1 MQPGELVCLM
11 NPILGITTD
20 DGAEVRV
27 EGRGY
32 ARRNR
37 PSDSY
42 WRVAATLLLET
53 HDERY
58 ARLNGRLAVWA
69 GEFDAKQ
76 ERAIQAKIDRETS

>member
-1 MQPGELVCLM
+1 MQLGELVCPM
-11 NPILGITTD
+11 NPILAITTG

-37 PSDSY
+37 PSDSH

-58 ARLNGRLAVWA
+58 AWPRANGTRRCRAA
-69 GEFDAKQ
+69 CAR
-76 ERAIQAKIDRETS
+76 ERRDRA